1 MKLLL
6 LFLVCAEAKLT
17 IFISDDPVQ
26 QIGSRFYKKIL
37 LTNKY
42 QDPKELSY
50 DSASRNLFFSH
61 MDDDLQNSGRAYVN
75 VISKNTNKIGGI
87 SRNKATA
94 VDADT
99 SEVFFGSEDGL
110 YEYNAVYN
118 NATLIGLYNVNI
130 LKLVIRNNGMYLIDA
145 NNHMIYKVKD
155 HSRTVKVGEWKTV
168 MEFEVDY
175 KKNIHFVNMCGLFC
189 VPKGSD
195 VAVKNTVLPLV
206 YHFISDE
213 QKTFGVNLEGIY
225 EIDCI
230 NGTAVKVANIDFY
243 LRSITFGDYGDIYYS
258 TDDSIYRLRPINS
271 YMLYNIKKN

>member
-1 MKLLL
+1 MKLILL
-6 LFLVCAEAKLT
+6 CLVCIEAKLT
-17 IFISDDPVQ
+17 IFVSDDPVQ

-75 VISKNTNKIGGI
+75 VITKNTKKIDGI

-99 SEVFFGSEDGL
+99 SDVFFGSEDGL
-110 YEYNAVYN
+110 YEYNAVSN
-118 NATLIGLYNVNI
+118 SATLIGLYNVNI
-130 LKLVIRNNGMYLIDA
+130 LKLVIRNNEMYLIDA
-145 NNHMIYKVKD
+145 NNHMIYKVKN
-155 HSRTVKVGEWKTV
+155 HSKTVKVGEWKTV

-175 KKNIHFVNMCGLFC
+175 KRNIHFVNMCGLFC
-189 VPKGSD
+189 VPEGSD
-195 VAVKNTVLPLV
+195 VAVKNTALPLV

-213 QKTFGVNLEGIY
+213 QKTFGVTLDGIY
-225 EIDCI
+225 EIDCN

-258 TDDSIYRLRPINS
+258 TDDSIYRLKPINS
-271 YMLYNIKKN
+271 YVLYNIKKN